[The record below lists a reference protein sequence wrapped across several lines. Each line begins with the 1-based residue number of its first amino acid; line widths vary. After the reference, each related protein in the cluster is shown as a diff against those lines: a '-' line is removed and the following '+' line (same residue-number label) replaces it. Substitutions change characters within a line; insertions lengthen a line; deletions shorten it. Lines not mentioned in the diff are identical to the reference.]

1 MHASLQESTE
11 SHVRSQDGGPTLTL
25 VRMNVGWIE
34 AGLGRST
41 SGASP
46 QLLIHG
52 PTIGGTEGCREGSA
66 ELDGLVLVLGCRLGP
81 RDGADEDDG
90 TNEGSKEGSSDSD
103 GLVLGS
109 SDGLLLGIDDSE
121 GT

>member
-1 MHASLQESTE
+1 
-11 SHVRSQDGGPTLTL
+11 
-25 VRMNVGWIE
+25 MNVGWIE

-52 PTIGGTEGCREGSA
+52 PTMVGGTEGCREGSA

>member
-1 MHASLQESTE
+1 
-11 SHVRSQDGGPTLTL
+11 
-25 VRMNVGWIE
+25 MNVGWIE

-52 PTIGGTEGCREGSA
+52 SRRVGSRDTGATEGCREGSA

>member
-1 MHASLQESTE
+1 M
-11 SHVRSQDGGPTLTL
+11 
-25 VRMNVGWIE
+25 GWIE

-41 SGASP
+41 SGASA
-46 QLLIHG
+46 QSLIHG
-52 PTIGGTEGCREGSA
+52 ICAASEVGAKEGCREGSA

>member
-25 VRMNVGWIE
+25 VRMNVGWTE
-34 AGLGRST
+34 AGLGCST

-46 QLLIHG
+46 QLVIH
-52 PTIGGTEGCREGSA
+52 PRVGCRDGA
-66 ELDGLVLVLGCRLGP
+66 NELDGLVLVLGCRLGT

-90 TNEGSKEGSSDSD
+90 TNEGSDEGSAELD

>member
-1 MHASLQESTE
+1 
-11 SHVRSQDGGPTLTL
+11 LTL

-41 SGASP
+41 SGASA
-46 QLLIHG
+46 QSLIHG
-52 PTIGGTEGCREGSA
+52 SKPTMGGKEGCREGSA